1 MPDDVR
7 VCLFH
12 GMREREEKK
21 KKGGREEVSI
31 DPIVLT
37 QLWLLNVVKKDRG
50 AQNFRVLEYYA
61 VLLLTTTYSNQILQ
75 S

>member
-7 VCLFH
+7 ARLDGGLFH
-12 GMREREEKK
+12 GMRERDEKK

-37 QLWLLNVVKKDRG
+37 QLWLLNVVK
-50 AQNFRVLEYYA
+50 
-61 VLLLTTTYSNQILQ
+61 
-75 S
+75 